1 MKRKTSFIGGAALAV
16 LALWMVMAAFE
27 APQVVPNN
35 AWTEETPV
43 YEALWAMGEPYPKH
57 WFRYDRQMVKRG
69 EEIVKYGRT
78 IGPDGKRSKY
88 VSKYYVCTTCHNIE
102 REDPDLR
109 VSDPEARLPY
119 VKKKGIPF
127 LQGTTF
133 RGIVNR
139 ESWYNDDYVRKYG
152 EEKIQRAHKSLR
164 EAIQLCA
171 IECSQGRP
179 MERWEI
185 DAVLAYYW
193 TLQWKLGDL
202 GLTKEDL
209 ARLNAI
215 RQDPARY
222 EEGRKWLKSLYL
234 QKSPAHFFDAPP
246 DKVKGYGFKGDP
258 AIGKDIY
265 ELSCQYCHRPGGV
278 SHLILDDAR
287 TTFEWMKKYITK
299 DSHLSLYQIIA
310 YGTYAIPGHRPY
322 MPHYPL
328 ERMSKKQVEDLRAYI
343 ELRADGGT
351 LPGDDP
357 AGPFFYRNASD
368 E

>member
-1 MKRKTSFIGGAALAV
+1 MTYNRLLVPGTAVAMLIGWLLV
-16 LALWMVMAAFE
+16 AAFE

-43 YEALWAMGEPYPKH
+43 YEALWAMGEPYPRH
-57 WFRYDRQMVKRG
+57 WFRFDRQMVRRG

-88 VSKYYVCTTCHNIE
+88 VSKYYVCTTCHNLE

-127 LQGTTF
+127 RQGTTF

-139 ESWYNDDYVRKYG
+139 ERWYNDDYVRKYG
-152 EEKIQRAHKSLR
+152 DEKVSKAHKSLR

-202 GLTKEDL
+202 GLSKADL
-209 ARLNAI
+209 ARLNEI
-215 RQDPARY
+215 RQYPARF

-287 TTFEWMKKYITK
+287 TTFQWMKKYIPK

-357 AGPFFYRNASD
+357 AGPFFYRNAS